1 MTGKSRRLSR
11 LLVGPQQRC
20 LMAPLDHGGWLG
32 PQKGIDRPRAI
43 TAAVLKG
50 GANAL
55 LISPGF
61 YREVAFLIPPAAA
74 VVLRLSLTAGLS
86 QAGTQETPIASLKT
100 ALRMD
105 ADAVAVSVFFG
116 RAGDI
121 DIYRWLANLVEAC
134 QRFEMPVVA
143 EMMPPEDRAY
153 QVEAIAHAAR
163 IGMEIGADL
172 IKTNYC
178 GNIEEFK
185 QVVTAAALPIIVA
198 GGPSQG
204 GDNSTV
210 ALARDAIAAGAAGV
224 AIGRRVWQAVDPHA
238 VTAQLYQTIFGN

>member
-1 MTGKSRRLSR
+1 MTGKTRRLNR
-11 LLVGPQQRC
+11 LLVGVQKRC

-32 PQKGIDRPRAI
+32 PKKGIDRPRVI
-43 TAAVLKG
+43 TEAVLKG

-61 YREVAFLIPPAAA
+61 YREVASLVSPATG

-86 QAGTQETPIASLKT
+86 QQGTQETPIANLDT

-105 ADAVAVSVFFG
+105 ADAIAVSVFFG

-121 DIYRWLANLVEAC
+121 EIYRWLASLVEVS
-134 QRFEMPVVA
+134 QRYDMPVVA
-143 EMMPPEDRAY
+143 EMMPPGDRSYEA
-153 QVEAIAHAAR
+153 EAIAHAAR
-163 IGMEIGADL
+163 IGMEIGAD
-172 IKTNYC
+172 IVKTNYC
-178 GNIEEFK
+178 GNVDEFK
-185 QVVTAAALPIIVA
+185 QVVTAAPVPIIVA

-204 GDNSTV
+204 DDSSTT

-224 AIGRRVWQAVDPHA
+224 AIGRRVWQAPDPA
-238 VTAQLYQTIFGN
+238 TVTAQIHTAIFGT

>member
-1 MTGKSRRLSR
+1 
-11 LLVGPQQRC
+11 
-20 LMAPLDHGGWLG
+20 MAPLDHGGWLG

-61 YREVAFLIPPAAA
+61 YREVAPLVSPATG

-86 QAGTQETPIASLKT
+86 QEGSQETPIASLDT
-100 ALRMD
+100 ALRLD
-105 ADAVAVSVFFG
+105 ADAIAVSVFFG

-121 DIYRWLANLVEAC
+121 EIYRWLASLIEVS
-134 QRFEMPVVA
+134 QRYEMPVVA
-143 EMMPPEDRAY
+143 EMMPPGDRAY
-153 QVEAIAHAAR
+153 QAEAIAHAAR
-163 IGMEIGADL
+163 IGMEIGADI

-178 GNIEEFK
+178 GNVEEFK
-185 QVVTAAALPIIVA
+185 QVVAAAPVPIIVA

-204 GDNSTV
+204 DNSSTT
-210 ALARDAIAAGAAGV
+210 ALVRDAVAAGAAGV
-224 AIGRRVWQAVDPHA
+224 AIGRRVWQAPDPQA
-238 VTAQLYQTIFGN
+238 VTAQIHQALFSV